1 MLAMVI
7 SYVKLEEYLN
17 DLFKT
22 QVPFEHL
29 SWAKS
34 YLSKEPLRSVWGLS
48 YLLTD
53 FYNYIM
59 ALSLGCHLLNDQNI
73 LYCHRDCI
81 LLSGPLTVIV

>member
-1 MLAMVI
+1 MVI

-29 SWAKS
+29 FGQKS
-34 YLSKEPLRSVWGLS
+34 YLSKEPLRSEWGLS

-53 FYNYIM
+53 FYNYFM
-59 ALSLGCHLLNDQNI
+59 ALSLDCHLLNDQNT
-73 LYCHRDCI
+73 LYCHRGCI

>member
-1 MLAMVI
+1 MVI

-29 SWAKS
+29 SWAES
-34 YLSKEPLRSVWGLS
+34 YLSKEPPRSVWGLS

-53 FYNYIM
+53 FYIM
-59 ALSLGCHLLNDQNI
+59 ALSLDCHLLNDQST
-73 LYCHRDCI
+73 LYCHRACI